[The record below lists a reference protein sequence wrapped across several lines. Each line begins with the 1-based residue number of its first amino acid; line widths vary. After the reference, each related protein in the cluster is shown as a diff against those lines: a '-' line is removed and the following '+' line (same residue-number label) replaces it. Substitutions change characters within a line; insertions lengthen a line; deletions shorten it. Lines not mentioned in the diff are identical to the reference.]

1 MPKGRY
7 FVYILASKSRRL
19 YVGVTNDLERRI
31 YEHKQK
37 LADGF
42 TKVYKIDRLV
52 HLAADLHSAWDG
64 KSNEE
69 IEPKQLVVAVAGRM
83 MLKRIMGKASFATIQ
98 DMSGRMQLY
107 VARDGV
113 GEAAY
118 EAFKHYDLGDILGA
132 KG

>member
-19 YVGVTNDLERRI
+19 YLGVTNDLERRI

-52 HLAADLHSAWDG
+52 HFEETCDVSTAIEREKQIKGLLRIKKIALIESSNPTWEDLSEAWYKANTKADSSLRS
-64 KSNEE
+64 E
-69 IEPKQLVVAVAGRM
+69 
-83 MLKRIMGKASFATIQ
+83 
-98 DMSGRMQLY
+98 
-107 VARDGV
+107 
-113 GEAAY
+113 
-118 EAFKHYDLGDILGA
+118 
-132 KG
+132 